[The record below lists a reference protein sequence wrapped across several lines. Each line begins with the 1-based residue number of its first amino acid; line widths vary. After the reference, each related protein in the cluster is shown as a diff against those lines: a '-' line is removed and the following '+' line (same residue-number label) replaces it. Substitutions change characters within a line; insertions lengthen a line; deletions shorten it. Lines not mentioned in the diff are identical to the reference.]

1 VNSLRKYVELIVLG
15 SCTFVLTQALLAL
28 VLAPGDTPE
37 EGNGVWKAILALNY
51 LAVSFIL
58 VADYRQALRAVYR
71 NGLLVVLVFLALAS
85 CLWAYDSKL
94 VLQRSIGV
102 LGTTLFGIA
111 LAVRL
116 SLEQQLRLMSWVFRI
131 IAVLSLACIVLVPKY
146 GISDWPH
153 EGDWRGIF
161 GHKNGLGACMALA
174 VLVEWH
180 LPAETR
186 GAKFLKITTLL
197 LSSVLLVFSNSITSM
212 IAVACALVFIETY
225 KWVRQR
231 LRVPMFAIVS
241 AILLAI
247 VSGLTLIVGG
257 SEVITGALGR
267 SSNLT
272 GRTDIWRAVMSFAME
287 RPVLGYGFS
296 GFWGGA
302 APESEV
308 LDRRMGFHVMYS
320 HNGYLDIFLTLG
332 AVGILL
338 ALLFL
343 WIGIKRAFERS
354 ELNRSILDFW
364 PLAFVA
370 FFLLYNA
377 AECTILVQDLQWA
390 LLLSTVIS
398 TDEALFLE
406 TEDEEVLL
414 VPSEEFS

>member
-1 VNSLRKYVELIVLG
+1 
-15 SCTFVLTQALLAL
+15 
-28 VLAPGDTPE
+28 
-37 EGNGVWKAILALNY
+37 
-51 LAVSFIL
+51 
-58 VADYRQALRAVYR
+58 
-71 NGLLVVLVFLALAS
+71 
-85 CLWAYDSKL
+85 
-94 VLQRSIGV
+94 
-102 LGTTLFGIA
+102 
-111 LAVRL
+111 
-116 SLEQQLRLMSWVFRI
+116 
-131 IAVLSLACIVLVPKY
+131 
-146 GISDWPH
+146 
-153 EGDWRGIF
+153 
-161 GHKNGLGACMALA
+161 
-174 VLVEWH
+174 
-180 LPAETR
+180 
-186 GAKFLKITTLL
+186 
-197 LSSVLLVFSNSITSM
+197 
-212 IAVACALVFIETY
+212 
-225 KWVRQR
+225 
-231 LRVPMFAIVS
+231 
-241 AILLAI
+241 
-247 VSGLTLIVGG
+247 
-257 SEVITGALGR
+257 
-267 SSNLT
+267 
-272 GRTDIWRAVMSFAME
+272 MSFAME

-398 TDEALFLE
+398 TDETLFLE